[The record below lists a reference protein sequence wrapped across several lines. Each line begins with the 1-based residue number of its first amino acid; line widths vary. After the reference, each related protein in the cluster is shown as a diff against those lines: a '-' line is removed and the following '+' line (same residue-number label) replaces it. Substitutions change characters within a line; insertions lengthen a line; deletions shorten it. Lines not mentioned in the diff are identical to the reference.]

1 MFASARILGGRGT
14 YTQTL
19 RGMGFGQVPNLI
31 NLLGLLPEVGPIARL
46 AAFALTIIGT
56 WIGVTAAHQLS
67 GWRVWL
73 IPVMAV
79 VVLVGGIV
87 VIGILASGAAFT
99 ITSLLNSIGL
109 LPGF

>member
-1 MFASARILGGRGT
+1 
-14 YTQTL
+14 
-19 RGMGFGQVPNLI
+19 
-31 NLLGLLPEVGPIARL
+31 
-46 AAFALTIIGT
+46 
-56 WIGVTAAHQLS
+56 
-67 GWRVWL
+67 
-73 IPVMAV
+73 MAV